1 MRATRTQILLAW
13 LPAAL
18 YMALIWAV
26 SSIALPDLPIESVP
40 LRDKGVH
47 FLEYGALGLLVAHA
61 TLRTWPHRS
70 AARTLP
76 LAVLITVAWGV
87 LDEIHQ
93 GFVPGRSAELL
104 DLVAD
109 TLGAMAGAALR
120 FALRVARRRAA

>member
-1 MRATRTQILLAW
+1 MPATRTQILLAW

-18 YMALIWAV
+18 YMALIWAI
-26 SSIALPDLPIESVP
+26 SSIALPELPIEQVP
-40 LRDKGVH
+40 LQDKGVH

-93 GFVPGRSAELL
+93 GFVAGRSAEVL
-104 DLVAD
+104 DIVAD
-109 TLGAMAGAALR
+109 TLGAIAGAAAR
-120 FALRVARRRAA
+120 FALRIARRRAA

>member
-1 MRATRTQILLAW
+1 MLAW

-18 YMALIWAV
+18 YMALIWAL
-26 SSIALPDLPIESVP
+26 SSIALPELPIDSVP

-76 LAVLITVAWGV
+76 LAVLICVAWGV

-93 GFVPGRSAELL
+93 AFVPGRSADVL

-109 TLGAMAGAALR
+109 TLGTVSGAGLR
-120 FALRVARRRAA
+120 FALRVARRHAA